1 MNQKAIRVG
10 CLLLAILL
18 VGCQGPVG
26 PAGPAGPAGVSGYQ
40 IVVGESPL
48 NNSASKQLRVDCPA
62 GKKALGAG
70 WSVLDS
76 TSAILD
82 GSATYFEPA
91 FDGGHWL
98 VNARNNSSFSP
109 NWKLRVRVICASI
122 NG

>member
-1 MNQKAIRVG
+1 M
-10 CLLLAILL
+10 C
-18 VGCQGPVG
+18 
-26 PAGPAGPAGVSGYQ
+26 
-40 IVVGESPL
+40 GERSSSLKRAFSEEIP
-48 NNSASKQLRVDCPA
+48 
-62 GKKALGAG
+62 
-70 WSVLDS
+70 VLDS